1 MPQKILFIGA
11 TSSICRQICNNL
23 VEAGDKVYLASR
35 DVEEQARVAADLKI
49 RHLVEVFEGQFEAK
63 NIDSL
68 EVLANDAW
76 DKLGSIDFVVVAS
89 GALGDQIMAR
99 KSVAKSW
106 NIIASNYVGPV
117 MLLTRISNLLEEQGY
132 GHITVL
138 TSVAGERGRQSNYIY
153 GSAKGGMIRFLQG
166 LRNRLYQS
174 NVHVLTVQLGFV
186 DTKMT
191 FGKTDMFFVMSPEK
205 AGRLIVKAMRKGRN
219 VVYIPAFWSII
230 MMIIR
235 HIPEEIF
242 KRLKL

>member
-1 MPQKILFIGA
+1 MIQRILFIGA
-11 TSSICRQICNNL
+11 TSSICRQICSNL
-23 VEAGDKVYLASR
+23 VKAGDKVYLASR
-35 DVEEQARVAADLKI
+35 DVEEQTRIAADLKI
-49 RHLVEVFEGQFEAK
+49 RYSVEVFEGRFEAQDM
-63 NIDSL
+63 DSH

-76 DKLGSIDFVVVAS
+76 EKLGGIDFVIIAS
-89 GALGDQIMAR
+89 GELGDQIMAR

-106 NIIASNYVGPV
+106 SIIASNYVGPV
-117 MLLTRISNLLEEQGY
+117 MLLTRISNFLEKQGH

-174 NVHVLTVQLGFV
+174 DVHVLTVQLGFV

-191 FGKTDMFFVMSPEK
+191 LGKTDMFLVISPEK
-205 AGRLIVKAMRKGRN
+205 AGRLIVKAMKKGRN
-219 VVYIPAFWSII
+219 IVYIPAFWSII